1 MSLLGGR
8 NAINQQ
14 LAAVCRL
21 AHEAADAGFLSPELA
36 AGFSRV
42 KGVKL
47 TDLFD
52 AGEQF
57 AMEAASYCM
66 LLLTASS
73 TTDSIA
79 RVRRSKLDME
89 AQADS
94 VASTSA
100 FSANRR

>member
-1 MSLLGGR
+1 M
-8 NAINQQ
+8 
-14 LAAVCRL
+14 CRL

-52 AGEQF
+52 AGAQF
-57 AMEAASYCM
+57 AMGAPSYCM

-73 TTDSIA
+73 TTDSIP

-89 AQADS
+89 GPADS

-100 FSANRR
+100 SRPTGGDGCQSASARRLRKAS